1 MPRWLLYTLLTMLL
15 WGGWGVLS
23 KPLSSIVSS
32 WQMLAFSTL
41 GVLPVIGVLAASRQL
56 RSGGNPS
63 RGFWL
68 AFGSGLLASAG
79 NAAYFQAL
87 AMGGKAAAVTPLTSL
102 YPLVTIV
109 LALVFLRERL
119 NAIQGLGIV
128 LSLAALYCF
137 SGGGGAAGLSAWVLL
152 ALIPILCWGL
162 SALLQKLATAHA
174 SSERCTLAFLLGF
187 VPVALAIPIWQPMA
201 WSLAGRTW
209 LLLLALGFLFG
220 LGNLTLIFAYG
231 RGGRA
236 SVVTPLASLYS
247 LVTIPLAMV
256 LLGERIAWREG
267 AGIALALLAVVGL
280 CWEKPNAERPN
291 DTCDETADGSA

>member
-41 GVLPVIGVLAASRQL
+41 GVLPVIGVLVASRQL

-79 NAAYFQAL
+79 NVAYFQAL

-137 SGGGGAAGLSAWVLL
+137 SGGEGAALLSAWVLL
-152 ALIPILCWGL
+152 ALIPILFWGL
-162 SALLQKLATAHA
+162 SALLQKLATAQA
-174 SSERCTLAFLLGF
+174 SSQRCTLAFLLGF
-187 VPVALAIPIWQPMA
+187 VPVALAIPIWQPTA